1 VASGCVSP
9 GIKRWT
15 IVTITR
21 VGTNAKYADGWDN
34 AFGGKRGGAAKA
46 TKKTDKK
53 AMNKKK
59 PSPKKALKKSR

>member
-1 VASGCVSP
+1 M
-9 GIKRWT
+9 

-46 TKKTDKK
+46 TKKT
-53 AMNKKK
+53 MNKKK
-59 PSPKKALKKSR
+59 PLPKKALKKSR